1 MDTTEAIRKASSIE
15 WIEGTITAA
24 HLMFSA
30 GGPAEQ
36 QGQQFWS
43 TKPAKAHWSAVM
55 RLPSATNEVGSDE
68 ADCWLI
74 E

>member
-1 MDTTEAIRKASSIE
+1 
-15 WIEGTITAA
+15 
-24 HLMFSA
+24 MFSA